1 MLLCLNAALFCYC
14 HCRNTE
20 SCCRE
25 WAELHLTKCA
35 EPPSLQSVMS
45 LRTTLVESLCVSFH
59 EINDINETKNL
70 ASHISLNVRSCAG
83 ECSWDSIEPT
93 SAESTAEE
101 NISNT
106 LLQIGKCNIFLRAV
120 SKAQLVWDKVALYIL
135 PAIKS
140 HSLRKTH
147 QHTVKLSSPQ
157 R

>member
-1 MLLCLNAALFCYC
+1 
-14 HCRNTE
+14 
-20 SCCRE
+20 
-25 WAELHLTKCA
+25 
-35 EPPSLQSVMS
+35 MS

-120 SKAQLVWDKVALYIL
+120 SKAQLV
-135 PAIKS
+135 
-140 HSLRKTH
+140 
-147 QHTVKLSSPQ
+147 
-157 R
+157 